1 VAGERSERLNAY
13 QPDISIESVIN
24 KNQCVYFHCPATR
37 FSKSVAIAIIE
48 MFAVQARHRQLS
60 GGSEHEYYSL
70 LFDDWGKF
78 VHDGFG
84 TFMARARSANMPAAF
99 SFQSIA
105 QIKEVSHVFTEQMD
119 DLAATK
125 IFLRVQGES
134 TIDYALRLFG
144 QHEITDV
151 SASRSSN
158 HDSSNVSA
166 RYESRLEARQLKE
179 LDTGQCYI
187 TTQQSQ
193 GMKTRNPYWLAQFPL
208 PDVTGWKDVELPDIQ
223 KNTSNEGLNFW
234 AKYFNPSSDINV
246 NELKKKHDEVLEAEA
261 ETNKKILAN
270 SGWGA

>member
-1 VAGERSERLNAY
+1 MVDEWVKY
-13 QPDISIESVIN
+13 
-24 KNQCVYFHCPATR
+24 
-37 FSKSVAIAIIE
+37 
-48 MFAVQARHRQLS
+48 
-60 GGSEHEYYSL
+60 
-70 LFDDWGKF
+70 

-84 TFMARARSANMPAAF
+84 HFMEIARIENRQPDF
-99 SFQSIA
+99 SLQSIT
-105 QIKEVSHVFTEQMD
+105 QINEVYQVFTQQMD

-125 IFLRVQGES
+125 IFLRVQRES

-208 PDVTGWKDVELPDIQ
+208 PDVTGWKDIELPDIQ

-261 ETNKKILAN
+261 ETNKRILAN